1 MDETKVLWKTS
12 GGGQGTRLT
21 DMDISRRDD
30 STIDVQLLKGSPMEV
45 SRGTDIKQP
54 EERAEL
60 KKSAMMEPCTLQWPE
75 DRKTGGLTDG
85 HASGQI
91 SKEERVTVRSD
102 LSLCEASS
110 WTKRKQELKAEQGRR
125 IGGAEEGAGLT
136 GEEMKHLKMEAEEE
150 VGENRLPEKAAQ
162 VFSPAVTVL
171 PSPHS
176 PRNTEAFWEMD
187 SKRSPFLGPQ
197 EVNYNQHGY
206 QCEFTEEKPPSTCNQ
221 GCSDRDALKL
231 GVSLMTSA
239 LLFPFLV
246 WGGYVFLPFD
256 APLLEGAP
264 LRLVYTMR
272 CSVFAAAPILLG
284 WLVLGVSRLRSG
296 ATQPVIVDDFRE
308 AELQEVTV
316 HRRFISDSASL
327 FLIYFLQLVVLAMYL
342 SQEQLKLIPL
352 LTIIFAFGRLAYWV
366 AAAFGSSIRG
376 FGFGLSFLPS
386 VTMMVANF
394 YFIFTVEAAGSI
406 FSVPPPPDE
415 DLAPPTGRQRF
426 WG

>member
-1 MDETKVLWKTS
+1 MDETKVLWKTR
-12 GGGQGTRLT
+12 GG
-21 DMDISRRDD
+21 
-30 STIDVQLLKGSPMEV
+30 
-45 SRGTDIKQP
+45 
-54 EERAEL
+54 
-60 KKSAMMEPCTLQWPE
+60 
-75 DRKTGGLTDG
+75 
-85 HASGQI
+85 
-91 SKEERVTVRSD
+91 
-102 LSLCEASS
+102 
-110 WTKRKQELKAEQGRR
+110 
-125 IGGAEEGAGLT
+125 
-136 GEEMKHLKMEAEEE
+136 
-150 VGENRLPEKAAQ
+150 
-162 VFSPAVTVL
+162 
-171 PSPHS
+171 
-176 PRNTEAFWEMD
+176 
-187 SKRSPFLGPQ
+187 
-197 EVNYNQHGY
+197 
-206 QCEFTEEKPPSTCNQ
+206 NQ